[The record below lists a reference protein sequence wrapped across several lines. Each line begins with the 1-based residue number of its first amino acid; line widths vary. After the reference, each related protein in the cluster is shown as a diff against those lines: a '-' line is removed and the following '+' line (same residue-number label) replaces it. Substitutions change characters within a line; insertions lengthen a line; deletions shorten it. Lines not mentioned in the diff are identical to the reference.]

1 MMKRPRRQRVD
12 AHVAALPPDARLYA
26 SIIAE
31 GEIRYGAEIGPPIDR
46 TGRLE
51 AYGLLLG
58 YLADVM
64 PITMGVVLRHEAL
77 VRLMRA
83 AKITDN
89 DVWMAAIAL
98 EFDMVMVTDDSPFDR
113 VPGLVVENWAAG

>member
-1 MMKRPRRQRVD
+1 MRKGPRREQVD
-12 AHVAALPPDARLYA
+12 AHIAALPPDARLYA

-31 GEIRYGAEIGPPIDR
+31 GEIRYGAEIGPPMDR
-46 TGRLE
+46 SGRLE

-58 YLADVM
+58 YLADVL

-77 VRLMRA
+77 VRRMRA
-83 AKITDN
+83 SKITDN

-98 EFDMVMVTDDSPFDR
+98 EHDMVMVTDDSHFDR
-113 VPGLVVENWAAG
+113 VPGLLVENWSAE